1 MEQISLSDI
10 VLNTLKQHKKIGY
23 ISTGKLV
30 ERVVLEYE

>member
-1 MEQISLSDI
+1 MEQNLLAEI

-30 ERVVLEYE
+30 ERIILEYE

>member
-1 MEQISLSDI
+1 MEQNLLSEI

-30 ERVVLEYE
+30 ERIIIDYQ